1 VPDDDRGARL
11 LAARDGAFTM
21 ILAGDIGGTSTRLA
35 IFDADSGP
43 LAVRAEERYPSAG
56 YAGLLEIVREF
67 TATQPFPIGSAC
79 FGIAGPVRDGR
90 VETPNLPWVIE
101 ARALAAELGVPRVSL
116 LNDLEANAWGVFTL
130 GGADVATLAAGR
142 PPHDGNA
149 AIISAG
155 TGLGEAG
162 YFWDGRRLRPFASE
176 GGHASFA
183 PHDEVTIELYHWL
196 HRRHGH
202 VSWERV
208 LSGPGLVNIFNFL
221 RDSQRGDEPKWLAEE
236 IEAGDAAAAIS
247 KAALAESSELAVHAL
262 DLFVTF
268 YGAEAGNLALKMKAT
283 QGVWIG
289 GGIAPKI
296 LPRMKRPGFL
306 EAFHDKGRFRAF
318 LEAVPVRVI
327 LNDKTALRGAAFHAQ
342 EERA

>member
-1 VPDDDRGARL
+1 
-11 LAARDGAFTM
+11 M

-35 IFDADSGP
+35 LFDTAGG
-43 LAVRAEERYPSAG
+43 AVRAVAQERYPSRN
-56 YAGLLEIVREF
+56 YPGLSEIVRTF
-67 TATQPFPIGSAC
+67 TAANPQPIDDAC
-79 FGIAGPVRDGR
+79 FGIAGPVREGR

-101 ARALAAELGVPRVSL
+101 ASVLATQLALRRVTL

-130 GGADVATLAAGR
+130 REDDFATLARGA
-142 PPHDGNA
+142 PASDGNA

-162 YFWDGRRLRPFASE
+162 YHGDGSNLHPFASE
-176 GGHASFA
+176 GGHADFA
-183 PHDEVTIELYHWL
+183 PHDELTIELFRWL

-208 LSGPGLVNIFNFL
+208 VSGPGLVNIFTFL
-221 RDSQRGDEPKWLAEE
+221 REVKHGEVSPQLAEAMRE
-236 IEAGDAAAAIS
+236 GDPAAAIS
-247 KAALAESSELAVHAL
+247 NAALEETSGLAVRAL
-262 DLFVTF
+262 DLFVAL

-283 QGVWIG
+283 RGVWIG

-296 LPRMKRPGFL
+296 LPRLKRPGFL

-318 LEAVPVRVI
+318 LEAIPVRVI
-327 LNDKTALRGAAFHAQ
+327 LNDATALRGAAWHAHNS
-342 EERA
+342 RA